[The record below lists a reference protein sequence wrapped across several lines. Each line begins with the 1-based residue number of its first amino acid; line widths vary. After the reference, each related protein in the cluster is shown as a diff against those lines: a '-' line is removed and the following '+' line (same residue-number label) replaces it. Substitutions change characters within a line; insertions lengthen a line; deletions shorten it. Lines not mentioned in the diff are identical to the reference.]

1 VLCDGMARGGALK
14 SRREKRNALF
24 LFEGSSRF
32 QLKESEMKE
41 GSTSRRENGSTSG
54 AKDKTN
60 QSSRENLPL

>member
-1 VLCDGMARGGALK
+1 VTAWLEGERSKAG
-14 SRREKRNALF
+14 EKKKNALF